1 MFIMCNCLIRET
13 LSVFFYHHRENNKT
27 LKDSARI
34 TVSEILTIW
43 QKAAIP
49 TAYSYHIENRL
60 LKVHQQWQCLSK
72 AKNRRSEKQISNEIA
87 FSSKIDKLFDIAHQ
101 SAEKLTEQTQDL
113 EFLRDQRERRIGY
126 MAGVDKAK

>member
-1 MFIMCNCLIRET
+1 MASNSSNQCDNAKRKARLQSDLWWIGPVRDTFVQTTRLPTIRET

-60 LKVHQQWQCLSK
+60 LKVHQQ
-72 AKNRRSEKQISNEIA
+72 
-87 FSSKIDKLFDIAHQ
+87 
-101 SAEKLTEQTQDL
+101 
-113 EFLRDQRERRIGY
+113 
-126 MAGVDKAK
+126 